1 MMNCETENLY
11 VYFVSKFRTLWSML
25 CSQVR
30 LLTLWSML
38 CRFKNC
44 NIIYSQ
50 VAGFDSMASSEVST
64 CAKNIPKPPPL
75 PRVTYQASR
84 SKPSSSSSRL
94 VPQETV
100 ETWDKLFKEGTGA
113 DTYVEVDNKSHF
125 LAHSYILAAASPVM
139 PQLLNQ
145 SRDKKGNSHLKF
157 LGVPQEA
164 VYMFIRFLYSCSY
177 EEEDMKKYVLPL
189 LVLSHCY
196 SVPSLKRVCVEVLGQ
211 GWINKENVID
221 VLQLARTCDAAR
233 ISFLCV
239 SMVIRDFKSVSST
252 EGWKVMTRGD
262 RKLEQELLE
271 AVVEADARKKERR
284 KKVEERRMY
293 LELYE
298 AVEALV
304 HIYREGCGTIGPRG
318 KALKGSKAVCEFS
331 ACKGVEGGLRHF
343 LGCKSARASCGHCKR
358 MWQLIQLHSCLCG
371 SSDSCEVPLC
381 RNFKEK
387 MKKISK
393 REESKWRL
401 LAENVTTAK
410 RSLGPFSS
418 SRRSALI

>member
-1 MMNCETENLY
+1 
-11 VYFVSKFRTLWSML
+11 
-25 CSQVR
+25 
-30 LLTLWSML
+30 
-38 CRFKNC
+38 
-44 NIIYSQ
+44 
-50 VAGFDSMASSEVST
+50 MASSEVST

-84 SKPSSSSSRL
+84 NKPSSSSSRL
-94 VPQETV
+94 VPQETI

-164 VYMFIRFLYSCSY
+164 VYMFIRLLYSCSY

>member
-1 MMNCETENLY
+1 
-11 VYFVSKFRTLWSML
+11 
-25 CSQVR
+25 
-30 LLTLWSML
+30 
-38 CRFKNC
+38 
-44 NIIYSQ
+44 
-50 VAGFDSMASSEVST
+50 MASSEVST

-75 PRVTYQASR
+75 PRVTYRGLQASR

-94 VPQETV
+94 VPRETV
-100 ETWDKLFKEGTGA
+100 ETWDKLFKQGTGA

-139 PQLLNQ
+139 PQLLHQ

-177 EEEDMKKYVLPL
+177 EEEEMKKFVLPL

-221 VLQLARTCDAAR
+221 VLQLARSCDAAR
-233 ISFLCV
+233 ISFLCT

-271 AVVEADARKKERR
+271 AVVEADARREERR

-304 HIYREGCGTIGPRG
+304 HIYREGCGTIGPRD
-318 KALKGSKAVCEFS
+318 KALKGRESVCEFS

-343 LGCKSARASCGHCKR
+343 LGCKSRASCGHCKR
-358 MWQLIQLHSCLCG
+358 MWQLIQLHSCLCDG
-371 SSDSCEVPLC
+371 FDSCEVPLC
-381 RNFKEK
+381 RNLKEQ

-401 LAENVTTAK
+401 LAEHVIAAGN
-410 RSLGPFSS
+410 RLGPFSF